1 MDEIKAISRILGDLM
16 EIEDRLDKCSRK
28 HKHKIVP
35 RKKPE
40 SRFDRKPIFRPGKW
54 SDMMDRPAIG
64 DKVFIATMTFDDD
77 IDVVESKF
85 SGANTELLMLAQG
98 RLFFDRE
105 EAEMYVMHCKAIIA
119 AMRAQLP
126 ELEDGFDEDEDGFDE
141 D

>member
-16 EIEDRLDKCSRK
+16 EIENRLDKCSRK
-28 HKHKIVP
+28 HKSKTVP
-35 RKKPE
+35 RKKLE
-40 SRFDRKPIFRPGKW
+40 SRFDRKPIFRPGEW
-54 SDMMDRPAIG
+54 SSLMDRPAIG
-64 DKVFIATMTFDDD
+64 DKIFIATMTFDDD

-126 ELEDGFDEDEDGFDE
+126 ELEDGFDED
-141 D
+141 